1 MLCFLPSYK
10 TLEKLAN
17 RWKVSIT
24 KPHACDSC
32 HLCTSAV
39 HAYRQAGIHC
49 ADALTHT
56 HRPSHS
62 HWRTRTC
69 THLQTLAHSHAHP
82 LTHTHIHTHT
92 HILLKITLAQATDM
106 CTCTHTRTSCR
117 CVHTRMYTHKHA
129 LTHTHKHSLTLSF
142 SLSQVSTGMHSC
154 KKFKDAFL
162 QQSYITQPAAG
173 AKHWPNFCRLLL
185 GCNFCCCRIHALST

>member
-17 RWKVSIT
+17 RWKVSIA

-129 LTHTHKHSLTLSF
+129 LTHTNTHSLSLSLYPKSQQGCIPVRNSKMLSF
-142 SLSQVSTGMHSC
+142 SKVISPS
-154 KKFKDAFL
+154 
-162 QQSYITQPAAG
+162 
-173 AKHWPNFCRLLL
+173 LLL
-185 GCNFCCCRIHALST
+185 VPNIGQISVDFC